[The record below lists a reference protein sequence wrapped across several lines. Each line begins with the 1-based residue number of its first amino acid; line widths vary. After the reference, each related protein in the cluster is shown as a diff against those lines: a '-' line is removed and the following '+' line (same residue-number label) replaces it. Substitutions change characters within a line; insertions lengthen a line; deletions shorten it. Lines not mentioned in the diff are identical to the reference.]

1 MDQGESELEQLIL
14 FLALL
19 HRPVTIGPFFDDGS
33 DPGYQIQQEPYFRS
47 SSDVLIVEEYRL
59 MNPLI

>member
-19 HRPVTIGPFFDDGS
+19 HRPVTISPFFDDGS
-33 DPGYQIQQEPYFRS
+33 DPGYQIQQEPYF
-47 SSDVLIVEEYRL
+47 
-59 MNPLI
+59 